1 MSHSKVTSNLKLPQF
16 QPGEHPDFL
25 TDFNE
30 AFRRIDDWSVKV
42 DNQLK
47 GLTQKC
53 SSLESE
59 IRQLRIDVGLTNVTK
74 GGKQNESEL

>member
-1 MSHSKVTSNLKLPQF
+1 MFTATTKNLKLPQY
-16 QPGEHPDFL
+16 QPNDRPDFL

-30 AFRRIDDWSVKV
+30 AFRRIDDWSIKV

-59 IRQLRIDVGLTNVTK
+59 IRQLRIDVGLTNVTRK
-74 GGKQNESEL
+74 ENKNESEL